1 MDPFI
6 QRKTDMKTYPIP
18 MVPGP
23 VAVPEVIRKVYLEA
37 YGSADLET
45 DFVELYAHTQERL
58 KTILATRNDIVI
70 MSGEGMLALWSA
82 LKSCLVP
89 GDRVLAVAT
98 GVFGYGIGEMAQS
111 IGADVKTV
119 GFGYDE
125 TINDTAR
132 IEAAIAE
139 FKPRMIT
146 AVHCET
152 PSGTLNP
159 LEELGR
165 LKHAYRVPLFYV
177 DTVAGAGGVPVMADD
192 WHIDLCLGGSQKC
205 LSAPPDMCFL
215 SVSPKAWEIIE
226 SVGYMGYDALKPFH
240 LAVGNRF
247 FPYTPSWQGVAALYT
262 AAGMLLDE
270 GLENSFNRHDAVA
283 RRCRQRLVE
292 MDIDLFPAPGAIA
305 SPTVTAARIP
315 QGFTWE
321 TWDLRLRE
329 RGLVVAGSYG
339 PLAEKVFRLGHMG
352 SQADMALAERA
363 LEVIAGA
370 L

>member
-1 MDPFI
+1 MN
-6 QRKTDMKTYPIP
+6 TYPIP

-23 VAVPEVIRKVYLEA
+23 VMVPEAIRQVYMEP
-37 YGSADLET
+37 YGSGDLET
-45 DFVELYAHTQERL
+45 EFLELYTRTQRRL
-58 KTILATRNDIVI
+58 KSIFASRDDIVI
-70 MSGEGMLALWSA
+70 MSGEGMLSLWSA

-111 IGADVKTV
+111 LGADVKTI
-119 GFGYDE
+119 GFSYDE
-125 TINDTAR
+125 TINDMAR

-165 LKHAYRVPLFYV
+165 LKNAYRVPLFYV
-177 DTVAGAGGVPVMADD
+177 DTVAGAGGVLVLADD

-205 LSAPPDMCFL
+205 LSAPPDMAFL
-215 SVSPKAWEIIE
+215 SVSPKAWEIVDA
-226 SVGYMGYDALKPFH
+226 VGYVGYDALKPFQQ
-240 LAVGNRF
+240 AVTDRF
-247 FPYTPSWQGVAALYT
+247 FPYTPSWQGVAALHA
-262 AAGMLLDE
+262 AAGLLLDE
-270 GLENSFNRHDAVA
+270 GLENSFRRHDAVA
-283 RRCRQRLVE
+283 RYCRGRLVE
-292 MDIDLFPAPGAIA
+292 MGVELFPAPDAIQ

-315 QGFTWE
+315 SGFTWE
-321 TWDLRLRE
+321 TWDRRLRE
-329 RGLVVAGSYG
+329 AGLVVAGSYG
-339 PLAEKVFRLGHMG
+339 PLADKVFRLGHMG
-352 SQADMALAERA
+352 VQADMKMLKRA
-363 LEVIAGA
+363 LDVIAAA

>member
-1 MDPFI
+1 M
-6 QRKTDMKTYPIP
+6 QTYPIP

-23 VAVPEVIRKVYLEA
+23 VAVPDAIRHVYLEP
-37 YGSADLET
+37 YGSGDLET
-45 DFVELYAHTQERL
+45 EFVELYTRTQRRL
-58 KTILATRNDIVI
+58 KAIFGTRDDIVI
-70 MSGEGMLALWSA
+70 QSGEGMLALWSA
-82 LKSCLVP
+82 LKSCLVT
-89 GDRVLAVAT
+89 GDRMLAVAT

-111 IGADVKTV
+111 IGADVKIV

-125 TINDTAR
+125 TINDMAR

-177 DTVAGAGGVPVMADD
+177 DTVASAGGTPVLADD

-205 LSAPPDMCFL
+205 LSAPPDMSFL
-215 SVSPKAWEIIE
+215 SVSPRAWEIINA
-226 SVGYMGYDALKPFH
+226 VGYVGYDALMPFQH
-240 LAVGNRF
+240 AVENRY
-247 FPYTPSWQGVAALYT
+247 FPYTPSWQGVAALHK
-262 AAGMLLDE
+262 AAGLLLDE
-270 GLENSFNRHDAVA
+270 DLENSFNRHDAVA
-283 RRCRQRLVE
+283 RFCRQRLVE
-292 MDIDLFPAPGAIA
+292 LGIDLFPAPGAIP
-305 SPTVTAARIP
+305 SPTVTAALIP
-315 QGFTWE
+315 QGL
-321 TWDLRLRE
+321 TWDAWDRRLRE
-329 RGLVVAGSYG
+329 KGLVAAGSYG

-352 SQADMALAERA
+352 AQADRALVEQA
-363 LEVIAGA
+363 LEVIASA

>member
-1 MDPFI
+1 M
-6 QRKTDMKTYPIP
+6 QTYPIP

-23 VAVPEVIRKVYLEA
+23 VVVPEAIRRIYLEP
-37 YGSADLET
+37 YGSGDLET
-45 DFVELYAHTQERL
+45 EFVELYTRTQRRL
-58 KTILATRNDIVI
+58 KAIFGTRDDIVI
-70 MSGEGMLALWSA
+70 QSGEGMLALWSA

-98 GVFGYGIGEMAQS
+98 GVFGYGIGEMAQA
-111 IGADVKTV
+111 IGADVKIV
-119 GFGYDE
+119 GFSYDE
-125 TINDTAR
+125 TINDMAR

-177 DTVAGAGGVPVMADD
+177 DTVAGAGGVPVLADD

-205 LSAPPDMCFL
+205 LSAPPDMSFL
-215 SVSPKAWEIIE
+215 SVSPRAWEIIDA
-226 SVGYMGYDALKPFH
+226 VGYVGYDALKPFQH
-240 LAVGNRF
+240 AVENRF
-247 FPYTPSWQGVAALYT
+247 FPYTPSWQGVAALYA
-262 AAGMLLDE
+262 AAGLLLDE
-270 GLENSFNRHDAVA
+270 GLENSYNRHDAVA
-283 RRCRQRLVE
+283 RFCRQRLVE
-292 MDIDLFPAPGAIA
+292 MGIDLFPAPGAIP
-305 SPTVTAARIP
+305 SPTVTAAIIP
-315 QGFTWE
+315 QGITWQ
-321 TWDLRLRE
+321 TWDRQLRE
-329 RGLVVAGSYG
+329 QGLVVAGSYG

-352 SQADMALAERA
+352 SQADLALVEQAIEA
-363 LEVIAGA
+363 IAGA

>member
-1 MDPFI
+1 ML
-6 QRKTDMKTYPIP
+6 TYPIP

-23 VAVPEVIRKVYLEA
+23 VVVPEAIRRVYLDP
-37 YGSADLET
+37 YGSGDQET
-45 DFVELYAHTQERL
+45 EFVELYTRTQRRL
-58 KTILATRNDIVI
+58 KAIFGTRDDIVI
-70 MSGEGMLALWSA
+70 QSGEGMLALWSA

-111 IGADVKTV
+111 IGADVKIV
-119 GFGYDE
+119 GFSYDE

-132 IEAAIAE
+132 IEATIAE

-177 DTVAGAGGVPVMADD
+177 DTVAGAGGVPVLADD

-205 LSAPPDMCFL
+205 LSAPPDMSFL
-215 SVSPKAWEIIE
+215 SVSPRAWEIIDA
-226 SVGYMGYDALKPFH
+226 VDYVGYDALKPFQH
-240 LAVGNRF
+240 AVEKRF
-247 FPYTPSWQGVAALYT
+247 FPYTPSWQGVAALFA
-262 AAGMLLDE
+262 AAGLLLDE

-283 RRCRQRLVE
+283 RFCRQRLVE
-292 MDIDLFPAPGAIA
+292 MGIELFPAPGAIP
-305 SPTVTAARIP
+305 SPTVTAAVIP
-315 QGFTWE
+315 EGT
-321 TWDLRLRE
+321 TWDLWDRRLRE
-329 RGLVVAGSYG
+329 QGLVVAGSYG

-352 SQADMALAERA
+352 AQADRALVEQA

>member
-1 MDPFI
+1 M
-6 QRKTDMKTYPIP
+6 QTYPIP

-23 VAVPEVIRKVYLEA
+23 VAVPEAIRKVYLDP

-45 DFVELYAHTQERL
+45 EFIDLYSRAQRRL
-58 KTILATRNDIVI
+58 KVILGTRDDVVI
-70 MSGEGMLALWSA
+70 QSGEGMLALWSA

-89 GDRVLAVAT
+89 ADRVLAVAT

-111 IGADVKTV
+111 IGAEVKTV
-119 GFGYDE
+119 GFSYDE
-125 TINDTAR
+125 TVNDMAR
-132 IEAAIAE
+132 VEAAIAD

-177 DTVAGAGGVPVMADD
+177 DTVAGAGGVPVLADD

-205 LSAPPDMCFL
+205 LSAPPDMSFL
-215 SVSPKAWEIIE
+215 SVSPKAWEIVE
-226 SVGYMGYDALKPFH
+226 AVGYVGYDALKPFH
-240 LAVGNRF
+240 QAVENRF
-247 FPYTPSWQGVAALYT
+247 FPYTPSWQGVAALNR
-262 AAGMLLDE
+262 AAELLQDE
-270 GLENSFNRHDAVA
+270 GLENSFNRHDEAA
-283 RRCRQRLVE
+283 RFCRRRLVE
-292 MDIDLFPAPGAIA
+292 LGIDLFPAPGAVH

-315 QGFTWE
+315 DGFTWE
-321 TWDLRLRE
+321 TWDRRLRQS
-329 RGLVVAGSYG
+329 GLVVAGSYG
-339 PLAEKVFRLGHMG
+339 PLADKVFRLGHMG
-352 SQADMALAERA
+352 SQADMSLVQQAMD
-363 LEVIAGA
+363 VIAGA

>member
-1 MDPFI
+1 M
-6 QRKTDMKTYPIP
+6 QTYPIP

-23 VAVPEVIRKVYLEA
+23 VVVPEVIRQVYLEP
-37 YGSADLET
+37 YGSGDLESE
-45 DFVELYAHTQERL
+45 FVELYTRAQRRL
-58 KTILATRNDIVI
+58 KAIFGTRDDIVI
-70 MSGEGMLALWSA
+70 QSGEGMLALWSA

-98 GVFGYGIGEMAQS
+98 GVFGYGIGEMAQTT
-111 IGADVKTV
+111 GVDVKTI
-119 GFGYDE
+119 GFSYDE
-125 TINDTAR
+125 TINDMAR

-177 DTVAGAGGVPVMADD
+177 DAVASAGGAPVLADD

-205 LSAPPDMCFL
+205 LSAPPDMSFL
-215 SVSPKAWEIIE
+215 SVSPRAWEIIDA
-226 SVGYMGYDALKPFH
+226 VGYVGYDALKPFH
-240 LAVGNRF
+240 QAVENRF
-247 FPYTPSWQGVAALYT
+247 FPYTPSWQGVAALYA
-262 AAGMLLDE
+262 AAGLLLDE
-270 GLENSFNRHDAVA
+270 GLANSFNRHNAVA
-283 RRCRQRLVE
+283 RYCRQRLVG
-292 MDIDLFPAPGAIA
+292 MGIDLFPGPGAVP

-315 QGFTWE
+315 EGITWE
-321 TWDLRLRE
+321 VWDRRLRE
-329 RGLVVAGSYG
+329 SGLVAAGSYG

-352 SQADMALAERA
+352 AQADMNLMQQALD
-363 LEVIAGA
+363 VIAGA

>member
-1 MDPFI
+1 M
-6 QRKTDMKTYPIP
+6 QTYPIP

-23 VAVPEVIRKVYLEA
+23 VMVPDAIRQVYLEP
-37 YGSADLET
+37 YGSGDLEAE
-45 DFVELYAHTQERL
+45 FVELYTRTQRQL
-58 KTILATRNDIVI
+58 KAIFGTRDDIVI

-119 GFGYDE
+119 GFSYDE
-125 TINDTAR
+125 TINDMAR

-177 DTVAGAGGVPVMADD
+177 DTVAGAGGVPVLADD

-205 LSAPPDMCFL
+205 LSAPPDMSFL
-215 SVSPKAWEIIE
+215 SVSPKAWEIVDA
-226 SVGYMGYDALKPFH
+226 VGYVGYDALKPFQT
-240 LAVGNRF
+240 AVHTRF
-247 FPYTPSWQGVAALYT
+247 FPYTPSWQGVAVLNT

-270 GLENSFNRHDAVA
+270 GLENSFNRHDAVSRFC
-283 RRCRQRLVE
+283 RRRLVE
-292 MDIDLFPAPGAIA
+292 MGIDLFPVSGAIP
-305 SPTVTAARIP
+305 SPTVTAAMIP
-315 QGFTWE
+315 QGFSWE
-321 TWDLRLRE
+321 TWDRRLRE
-329 RGLVVAGSYG
+329 QGLVVAGSYG
-339 PLAEKVFRLGHMG
+339 PLAEKVFRMGHMG
-352 SQADMALAERA
+352 VQADMGLMERA
-363 LEVIAGA
+363 LDAIAGA

>member
-1 MDPFI
+1 M
-6 QRKTDMKTYPIP
+6 QTYPIP

-23 VAVPEVIRKVYLEA
+23 VVVPEAIRRIYLEP
-37 YGSADLET
+37 YGSGDLET
-45 DFVELYAHTQERL
+45 EFVELYTRTQRRL
-58 KTILATRNDIVI
+58 KAIFGTRDDIVI
-70 MSGEGMLALWSA
+70 QSGEGMLALWSA

-98 GVFGYGIGEMAQS
+98 GVFGYGIGEMAQA
-111 IGADVKTV
+111 IGADVKIV
-119 GFGYDE
+119 GFSYDE
-125 TINDTAR
+125 TINDMAR

-177 DTVAGAGGVPVMADD
+177 DTVAGAGGVPVLADD

-205 LSAPPDMCFL
+205 LSAPPDMSFL
-215 SVSPKAWEIIE
+215 SVSPRAWEIIDA
-226 SVGYMGYDALKPFH
+226 VGYVGYDALKPFQH
-240 LAVGNRF
+240 AVENRF
-247 FPYTPSWQGVAALYT
+247 FPYTPSWQGVAALYA
-262 AAGMLLDE
+262 AAGLLLDE
-270 GLENSFNRHDAVA
+270 GLENSYNRHDAVA
-283 RRCRQRLVE
+283 RFCRQRLVE
-292 MDIDLFPAPGAIA
+292 MGIDLFPAPGAIP
-305 SPTVTAARIP
+305 SPTVTAAIIP
-315 QGFTWE
+315 QGFTWQ
-321 TWDLRLRE
+321 TWDRQLRE
-329 RGLVVAGSYG
+329 QGLVVAGSYG

-352 SQADMALAERA
+352 SQADLALVEQAIEA
-363 LEVIAGA
+363 IAGA

>member
-1 MDPFI
+1 M
-6 QRKTDMKTYPIP
+6 
-18 MVPGP
+18 
-23 VAVPEVIRKVYLEA
+23 E
-37 YGSADLET
+37 
-45 DFVELYAHTQERL
+45 FVELYTRTQRRL
-58 KTILATRNDIVI
+58 KAIFGTRNDIVI
-70 MSGEGMLALWSA
+70 QSGEGMLALWSA

-98 GVFGYGIGEMAQS
+98 GVFGYGIGEMAQT
-111 IGADVKTV
+111 IGADVKMV
-119 GFGYDE
+119 GFSYDE
-125 TINDTAR
+125 TINDMAR

-177 DTVAGAGGVPVMADD
+177 DTVAAAGGVPVLADD

-205 LSAPPDMCFL
+205 LSAPPDMSFL
-215 SVSPKAWEIIE
+215 SVSPKAWEIIDAV
-226 SVGYMGYDALKPFH
+226 SYVGYDALMPFQH
-240 LAVGNRF
+240 AVENRF
-247 FPYTPSWQGVAALYT
+247 FPYTPSWQGVAALFT
-262 AAGMLLDE
+262 AAGLLLDE

-283 RRCRQRLVE
+283 RFCRQRLVE
-292 MDIDLFPAPGAIA
+292 MGIDLFPAPGAIP
-305 SPTVTAARIP
+305 SPTVTAALIP
-315 QGFTWE
+315 EGFTWDA
-321 TWDLRLRE
+321 WDRRLRE
-329 RGLVVAGSYG
+329 QGLVVAGSYG

-352 SQADMALAERA
+352 TQADRALVKQA

>member
-1 MDPFI
+1 M
-6 QRKTDMKTYPIP
+6 QSYPIP

-23 VAVPEVIRKVYLEA
+23 VVVPETIRQVYLKP
-37 YGSADLET
+37 YGSGDLET
-45 DFVELYAHTQERL
+45 EFVELYTRTQRRL
-58 KTILATRNDIVI
+58 KEILATRDDIVI

-89 GDRVLAVAT
+89 GDRVLSVAT

-119 GFGYDE
+119 GFSYDE
-125 TINDTAR
+125 TINDMAR
-132 IEAAIAE
+132 IESAIAE

-165 LKHAYRVPLFYV
+165 LKNAYRIPLFYV
-177 DTVAGAGGVPVMADD
+177 DTVAGAGGVPVLADD

-205 LSAPPDMCFL
+205 LSAPPDMAFL

-226 SVGYMGYDALKPFH
+226 AVDYVGYDALKPFQQ
-240 LAVGNRF
+240 AVQNRF
-247 FPYTPSWQGVAALYT
+247 FPYTPSWQGVAALFT
-262 AAGMLLDE
+262 AAGLLLNE
-270 GLENSFNRHDAVA
+270 GLDNSFDRHDRVA
-283 RRCRQRLVE
+283 RLCRQRLV
-292 MDIDLFPAPGAIA
+292 DLGIDLFPAPGAIP
-305 SPTVTAARIP
+305 SPTVTAAKVP
-315 QGFTWE
+315 EGLAWE
-321 TWDLRLRE
+321 TWDRRLRD

-339 PLAEKVFRLGHMG
+339 PLAGKVFRIGHMG
-352 SQADMALAERA
+352 VQADTALVEQAVDAITDA
-363 LEVIAGA
+363 L
-370 L
+370 

>member
-1 MDPFI
+1 M
-6 QRKTDMKTYPIP
+6 QTYPIP

-23 VAVPEVIRKVYLEA
+23 VAVPEAVRQAYLEP
-37 YGSADLET
+37 YGSGDLET
-45 DFVELYAHTQERL
+45 EFIDLYSRTQKRL
-58 KTILATRNDIVI
+58 KVILGTRDDIVI
-70 MSGEGMLALWSA
+70 QSGEGMLALWSA

-89 GDRVLAVAT
+89 GDRVLVVAT

-119 GFGYDE
+119 GFSYDE
-125 TINDTAR
+125 TINDMAR

-165 LKHAYRVPLFYV
+165 LKNAYRVPLFYV
-177 DTVAGAGGVPVMADD
+177 DTVAGAGGVPVLADD
-192 WHIDLCLGGSQKC
+192 WHIDLCLGGAQKC

-215 SVSPKAWEIIE
+215 SVSPKAWEIVE
-226 SVGYMGYDALKPFH
+226 AVGYVGYDALKPFH
-240 LAVGNRF
+240 RAVKDRF
-247 FPYTPSWQGVAALYT
+247 FPYTPNWPGVAALYT
-262 AAGMLLDE
+262 AAELLLEE
-270 GLENSFNRHDAVA
+270 GLENSYNRHDTVA
-283 RRCRQRLVE
+283 KRCRTRLVE
-292 MDIDLFPAPGAIA
+292 MGVDLFPTADAIP
-305 SPTVTAARIP
+305 SPTVTAAKIP
-315 QGFTWE
+315 DGFTWDA
-321 TWDLRLRE
+321 WDRRLRE
-329 RGLVVAGSYG
+329 SGLVVAGSYG

-352 SQADMALAERA
+352 TQADMHLMEKALD
-363 LEVIAGA
+363 VIAEA

>member
-1 MDPFI
+1 
-6 QRKTDMKTYPIP
+6 MKAYPIP

-23 VAVPEVIRKVYLEA
+23 VMVPDAVRQVYLEP
-37 YGSADLET
+37 YGSGDLET
-45 DFVELYAHTQERL
+45 EFIELYTRTQRRM
-58 KTILATRNDIVI
+58 KAIFGTRDDIVI
-70 MSGEGMLALWSA
+70 QSGEGMLALWSA

-89 GDRVLAVAT
+89 GDRVLSVAT

-111 IGADVKTV
+111 IGADLKTV
-119 GFGYDE
+119 GFSYDE
-125 TINDTAR
+125 TINDMAR

-177 DTVAGAGGVPVMADD
+177 DTVAGAGGVPVLADD
-192 WHIDLCLGGSQKC
+192 WNIDLCLGGSQKC
-205 LSAPPDMCFL
+205 LSAPPDMSFL
-215 SVSPKAWEIIE
+215 SVSPRAWEIIDA
-226 SVGYMGYDALKPFH
+226 VDYVGYDALKPFH
-240 LAVGNRF
+240 QAVKNRF

-262 AAGMLLDE
+262 AAGLLLDE

-283 RRCRQRLVE
+283 RFCRQRLVE
-292 MDIDLFPAPGAIA
+292 MGIDLFPVPGAIP

-321 TWDLRLRE
+321 TWDRRLRE
-329 RGLVVAGSYG
+329 QGLVAAGSYG

-352 SQADMALAERA
+352 VQADRA
-363 LEVIAGA
+363 LVKQALDVIAGA